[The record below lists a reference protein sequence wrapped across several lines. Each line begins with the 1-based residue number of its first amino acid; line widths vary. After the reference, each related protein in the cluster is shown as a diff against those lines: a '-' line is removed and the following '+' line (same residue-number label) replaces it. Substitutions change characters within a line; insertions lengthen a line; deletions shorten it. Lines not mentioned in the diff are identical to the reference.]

1 MYFKGF
7 DFAVSGYGMFG
18 QQVFRAYRRYSDS
31 QWNNYTTEV
40 YSYWH
45 GEGTSNHYPRLVA
58 GTNYNYMNNSDIF
71 IEDADFFRIQT
82 ITLGY
87 DFKRL
92 WKNAPFGQARL
103 YVQAQNPIVFTK
115 YKGLDPEVGSSS
127 GFDSWAKGIDLGFYP
142 QARGLLVGLNISF
155 GGGSRKSAEPAPSTY
170 VPERIVEKIVEKVV
184 EKRVEVPVEVVKE
197 VKVPGGSS
205 FSGTY
210 EDDLF
215 FLINQAELRPDEAF
229 KLGRI
234 AQIMKDNPDAKITVT
249 GHADSG
255 TGTDAINQTLSEQ
268 RAQVVVDMLKKAGI
282 AASRIISK
290 AVGGDRDASMSPEAN
305 RVAVCIL
312 K

>member
-1 MYFKGF
+1 
-7 DFAVSGYGMFG
+7 
-18 QQVFRAYRRYSDS
+18 
-31 QWNNYTTEV
+31 
-40 YSYWH
+40 
-45 GEGTSNHYPRLVA
+45 
-58 GTNYNYMNNSDIF
+58 MNNSDIF

-82 ITLGY
+82 VTLGY

-127 GFDSWAKGIDLGFYP
+127 GFDGWAKGIDLGFYP
-142 QARGLLVGLNISF
+142 QARGLLVGLNLSF
-155 GGGSRKSAEPAPSTY
+155 GGNQHNTEVVASNNY
-170 VPERIVEKIVEKVV
+170 VPSARVVEKIVEKIV

-197 VKVPGGSS
+197 VKVPVGSN

-234 AQIMKDNPDAKITVT
+234 AQILTDNPDATITVT
-249 GHADSG
+249 GYADSG
-255 TGTDAINQTLSEQ
+255 TGTDSINQDLSEQ
-268 RAQVVVDMLKKAGI
+268 RARVVVDMLKKAGI
-282 AASRIISK
+282 AVSRIITK
-290 AVGGDRDASMSPEAN
+290 AVGGDRDASRSPESN
-305 RVAVCIL
+305 RVAVCIV